1 MIWLAIAVISV
12 LLVQDFLLYVLWN
25 SYFKSHTSVQSKVV
39 LPTLSVLVAC
49 RNEAEN
55 LPNCLKALDGLQY
68 PKERMQF
75 VMGNDNSSD
84 ATLDQLSKWVSTK
97 PNAVLVEV
105 EEGLYPNT
113 NGKANALHQMAIQAN
128 GEILLFTDA
137 DCLVPPSWAQR
148 MAEAFVSTDAAYIT
162 GVTTVSGDSTWENFQ
177 RLDWLMTLGI
187 IKILTDIGSSVTSM
201 GNNMGIRTAAYLQVG
216 GFAGIGFSLTED
228 LKMAQVLNQAGYKG
242 EHLFSEGNLIITK
255 AQSDLNSLLSQR
267 KRWMAG
273 AMSLDL
279 IWKVMMFFQVIFYPA
294 ILILIVQYGV
304 VGIVGW
310 MLKIFLQTAFMK
322 LLLAK
327 IGKKADIRQ
336 FLGFEIYYMIVS
348 WSTIVYYFWPSHT
361 DWKGR
366 KYP

>member
-1 MIWLAIAVISV
+1 MIWLACAVFVV
-12 LLVQDFLLYVLWN
+12 LLVQDFLLCLLWK
-25 SYFKSHTSVQSKVV
+25 SYFKSHDSAHSNAG
-39 LPTLSVLVAC
+39 LPAVSILVAC

-55 LPNCLKALDGLQY
+55 LPNCLKALDGIRYPEERLQ
-68 PKERMQF
+68 F
-75 VMGNDNSSD
+75 IVGNDNSND
-84 ATLDQLSKWVSTK
+84 ETLALLKEWVNLK

-105 EEGLYPNT
+105 VEGLYPNT
-113 NGKANALHQMAIQAN
+113 NGKANALHQMALRAN

-148 MAEAFVSTDAAYIT
+148 MAEAFTNTHAAYIT
-162 GVTTVSGDSTWENFQ
+162 GITTVGGDSAWENFQ

-201 GNNMGIRTAAYLQVG
+201 GNNMAIRTAAYLQVG

-228 LKMAQVLNQAGYKG
+228 LKMAQALNQAGYKG

-255 AQSDLNSLLSQR
+255 AQSDLKSLLSQR

-279 IWKVMMFFQVIFYPA
+279 FWKAMMLFQVLFYPA
-294 ILILIVQYGV
+294 ILLLLAKF
-304 VGIVGW
+304 GIVGLVGW
-310 MLKIFLQTAFMK
+310 MFKIFLQTVFLK
-322 LLLAK
+322 LLLVK

-336 FLGFEIYYMIVS
+336 FLGFEIYHMIVS

-366 KYP
+366 KYT